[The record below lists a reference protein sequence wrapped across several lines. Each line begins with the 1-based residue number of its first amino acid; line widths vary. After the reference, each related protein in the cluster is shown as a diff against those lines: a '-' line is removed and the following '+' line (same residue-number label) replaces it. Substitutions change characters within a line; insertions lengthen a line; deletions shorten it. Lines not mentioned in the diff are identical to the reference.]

1 MIFKIK
7 QKGVYAVEFAIVGSL
22 FFVLLFAVIEFARV
36 MFTWDVLTEVSRRGA
51 RLATVCHVQRQSTDV
66 TAPDFRL
73 ISAAATPNDVLTA
86 AIFSD
91 ADYDAKMIPN
101 LTPEN
106 IKISY
111 LDYAGNTATTFAQI
125 SLVRAEIVDYSHQL
139 LIPFLNIPLLNSPS
153 FSTTLPRESL
163 GVTRYG
169 YTCNG
174 TPL

>member
-1 MIFKIK
+1 MIRKIK

-22 FFVLLFAVIEFARV
+22 FFVLFFAVIEFARV

-51 RLATVCHVQRQSTDV
+51 RLATVCHVPRQSSDV
-66 TAPDFRL
+66 TSPDFRL
-73 ISAAATPNDVLTA
+73 ISAAATPDEVLTA

-91 ADYDAKMIPN
+91 SIDEDSKMISHLGKDN
-101 LTPEN
+101 LE
-106 IKISY
+106 ISY

-125 SLVRAEIVDYSHQL
+125 SLVRAEIVNYQHPMF
-139 LIPFLNIPLLNSPS
+139 IPFFSITLNSPS

-169 YTCNG
+169 YSCNG
-174 TPL
+174 TSL

>member
-1 MIFKIK
+1 MITKIK

-22 FFVLLFAVIEFARV
+22 FFVFFFAVIEFALV
-36 MFTWDVLTEVSRRGA
+36 IFTWDVLTEVSRRGA
-51 RLATVCHVQRQSTDV
+51 RLATVCHVPRQSMDV
-66 TAPDFRL
+66 TSPDFRL
-73 ISAAATPNDVLTA
+73 ISASVKPNEVLTA

-91 ADYDAKMIPN
+91 AIDEDSNMIGHLGQDN
-101 LTPEN
+101 LE
-106 IKISY
+106 ISY

-125 SLVRAEIVDYSHQL
+125 SLVRAKIINYQHPMF
-139 LIPFLNIPLLNSPS
+139 IPFFTITLNSPS

>member
-1 MIFKIK
+1 MIYRSK

-22 FFVLLFAVIEFARV
+22 FFVLFFAVIEFARV
-36 MFTWDVLTEVSRRGA
+36 IFTWDVLTEVSRRGA
-51 RLATVCHVQRQSTDV
+51 RLATVCHVQRQSTDL
-66 TAPDFRL
+66 TSPDFRL
-73 ISAAATPNDVLTA
+73 IGAAATPNEVLTA

-111 LDYAGNTATTFAQI
+111 LDYAGNTASTFAQI
-125 SLVRAEIVDYSHQL
+125 SLVRAEIVNYSHQL
-139 LIPFLNIPLLNSPS
+139 LIPFFSITLNSPS
-153 FSTTLPRESL
+153 FSTTLLRESL

>member
-1 MIFKIK
+1 MITKIK

-22 FFVLLFAVIEFARV
+22 FFVLFFAVIEFARV

-66 TAPDFRL
+66 TSLDFRL
-73 ISAAATPNDVLTA
+73 INAAATPNDVLAA

-91 ADYDAKMIPN
+91 ADDDAKMIPN

-125 SLVRAEIVDYSHQL
+125 SLVRAEIINYQHSMF
-139 LIPFLNIPLLNSPS
+139 IPFFSITLNSPS

>member
-1 MIFKIK
+1 MIRKIK

-22 FFVLLFAVIEFARV
+22 FFVLFFAVIEFARV

-51 RLATVCHVQRQSTDV
+51 RLATVCHVPRQSSDV
-66 TAPDFRL
+66 TSQDFQL
-73 ISAAATPNDVLTA
+73 LSAAATPDEVLTA

-91 ADYDAKMIPN
+91 SIDEDSKMIGHLGKDN
-101 LTPEN
+101 LE
-106 IKISY
+106 ISY

-125 SLVRAEIVDYSHQL
+125 SLVRAEIVNYQHPMF
-139 LIPFLNIPLLNSPS
+139 IPFFSITLNSPS

-169 YTCNG
+169 YSCNG

>member
-1 MIFKIK
+1 MITKIK

-22 FFVLLFAVIEFARV
+22 FFVLFFAVIEFTRV

-51 RLATVCHVQRQSTDV
+51 RLATVCHVPRQSLDENSL
-66 TAPDFRL
+66 DFQR
-73 ISAAATPNDVLTA
+73 IDYSVKPNEVLTA

-91 ADYDAKMIPN
+91 AIDEDSKMIPH
-101 LTPEN
+101 LSSKDLN
-106 IKISY
+106 IYY
-111 LDYAGNTATTFAQI
+111 LDYGGNTATTFSQI
-125 SLVRAEIVDYSHQL
+125 SLVRAEIDSYKHQL
-139 LIPFLNIPLLNSPS
+139 LIPFIPTIILNS
-153 FSTTLPRESL
+153 STTLPRESL